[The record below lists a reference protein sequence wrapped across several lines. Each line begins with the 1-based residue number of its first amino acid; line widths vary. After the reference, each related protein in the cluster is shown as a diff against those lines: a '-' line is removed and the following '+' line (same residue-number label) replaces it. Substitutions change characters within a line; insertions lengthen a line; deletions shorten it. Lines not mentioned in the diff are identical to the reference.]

1 MDDAAVVIGATVNL
15 LDAYSE
21 LVTRPRHFL
30 LLSVYQ
36 ILYSLLFSTKINA
49 HCSLV
54 PIASGR
60 SGGGLRGSAATGASY
75 HR

>member
-15 LDAYSE
+15 LDGYSE

-49 HCSLV
+49 HGPLA
-54 PIASGR
+54 PMA
-60 SGGGLRGSAATGASY
+60 
-75 HR
+75 